1 MSVSILEVIEAGGY
15 DIATEE
21 DAKWLLAQV
30 NQFEELVVKAEDMLE
45 AIEEAENERLEQ
57 EYIKKYGSME
67 DE

>member
-1 MSVSILEVIEAGGY
+1 MSVSLLEVIEAGGY
-15 DIATEE
+15 DLSTPE
-21 DAKWLLAQV
+21 DAAWLISQV
-30 NQFEELVVKAEDMLE
+30 NQFEELVEEAEDMLE